1 MFERVAASDAGII
14 ARGLLILLTIIVIGV
29 GVAEHQL
36 GTLTQRP
43 GQERFFYIGR
53 NQEHVYSA
61 YAFGYGLTL
70 ESVYSFGNISLT
82 EQRSLVLQVAERT
95 ITIPT
100 QVKIDG
106 GRIWYWLD
114 IWHKQFVEEAVSAK
128 QKISEYWHQTRP
140 YVEAVLQKV
149 REKTQA
155 AIHKLDETIREYR

>member
-53 NQEHVYSA
+53 NQEHIYSA

-70 ESVYSFGNISLT
+70 ESVYSFGNISFT
-82 EQRSLVLQVAERT
+82 EQRSLVLKFAERA

-106 GRIWYWLD
+106 VRLWYWID
-114 IWHKQFVEEAVSAK
+114 VWHKQFVEEAFSAK
-128 QKISEYWHQTRP
+128 TRIVEYWQQSRP
-140 YVEAVLQKV
+140 YIETVLQKA
-149 REKTQA
+149 REKTQGV
-155 AIHKLDETIREYR
+155 IQQLEETIDEYR

>member
-1 MFERVAASDAGII
+1 MFERVEAGDIGII

-70 ESVYSFGNISLT
+70 GSVYSWGNISRT
-82 EQRSLVLQVAERT
+82 ERSIVLNFADRAF
-95 ITIPT
+95 IIPT
-100 QVKIDG
+100 KVEVDG
-106 GRIWYWLD
+106 SQFWYWFGV
-114 IWHKQFVEEAVSAK
+114 WHRQFVEEAFIAK
-128 QKISEYWHQTRP
+128 KRAIEYWNQAKP
-140 YVEAVLQKV
+140 YIEANFQKA
-149 REKTQA
+149 RDKTQC
-155 AIHKLDETIREYR
+155 AIQQIGEYIREYR

>member
-53 NQEHVYSA
+53 NQDHVYSA
-61 YAFGYGLTL
+61 YAFGYGLSL
-70 ESVYSFGNISLT
+70 ERVYQLGNISLT
-82 EQRSLVLQVAERT
+82 EQRSLVLQVAERA

-106 GRIWYWLD
+106 MRLLYWLD
-114 IWHKQFVEEAVSAK
+114 IWHKQFVEEALTAK
-128 QKISEYWHQTRP
+128 KNIVEYWHQTKP

-149 REKTQA
+149 REKAQG
-155 AIHKLDETIREYR
+155 AIHKLDEMLREYR